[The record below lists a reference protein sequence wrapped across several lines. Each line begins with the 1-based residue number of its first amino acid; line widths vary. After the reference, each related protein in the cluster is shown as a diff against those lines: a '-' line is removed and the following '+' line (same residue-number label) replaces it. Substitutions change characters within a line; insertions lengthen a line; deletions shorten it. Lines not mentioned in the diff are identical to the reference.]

1 MALDGVTLAEA
12 SRQPSGVWRLDSRA
26 LRGSFLIH
34 ASLATAYLLLVIL
47 PQLLSG
53 QSRTEVIGF
62 DVIEAPRVAPQPL
75 EAAPPKPEKKAPQPR
90 SVFGLS
96 RKAMTSSSDDSAPTA
111 KAGNTLAKEQDRE
124 KLRPD
129 DADSLPIPT
138 DEYLV
143 SEMPVLISDFR
154 VPYPPD
160 ARKAG
165 VQGAVILDLLI
176 DGEGRVRQAA
186 VAQKLFPSLDDAALK
201 AASSLKFKPARVA
214 EKTVAVRIRYA
225 YRFVLE

>member
-1 MALDGVTLAEA
+1 MSQHSATIDG
-12 SRQPSGVWRLDSRA
+12 LDSRA
-26 LRGSFLIH
+26 LRGSILIH
-34 ASLATAYLLLVIL
+34 AGIAALYLLAVVLPRLVSDRGPLEKID
-47 PQLLSG
+47 
-53 QSRTEVIGF
+53 F
-62 DVIEAPRVAPQPL
+62 DVIDAPKVAPQPL
-75 EAAPPKPEKKAPQPR
+75 EAAPPKPKQEAAKPR

-96 RKAMTSSSDDSAPTA
+96 RKAITGSDSSAPSS
-111 KAGNTLAKEQDRE
+111 KAGNTLAKEQDQE
-124 KLRPD
+124 KLRDD

-143 SEMPVLISDFR
+143 SQMPVLLSDFR

-186 VAQKLFPSLDDAALK
+186 VAQKLFPSLDEAALK
-201 AASSLKFKPARVA
+201 AASGLKFKPARVA

>member
-1 MALDGVTLAEA
+1 MAAPVATLDATRSSHAGA
-12 SRQPSGVWRLDSRA
+12 WRLDPRA
-26 LRGSFLIH
+26 LRGSVLIH
-34 ASLATAYLLLVIL
+34 AALAAAYLLIVIL
-47 PQLLSG
+47 PRLMPDRALP
-53 QSRTEVIGF
+53 EVIGF
-62 DVIEAPRVAPQPL
+62 EVLEAPRVAPQPL

-96 RKAMTSSSDDSAPTA
+96 RKAMTSSSDESAPTS
-111 KAGNTLAKEQDRE
+111 KAGNTLAKEQDQE

-143 SEMPVLISDFR
+143 SEMPVLLSDFR
-154 VPYPPD
+154 VPYPSD

-176 DGEGRVRQAA
+176 DGDGRVRQAA

-214 EKTVAVRIRYA
+214 DKTVAVRIRYA

>member
-1 MALDGVTLAEA
+1 MAPPSTTLDSA
-12 SRQPSGVWRLDSRA
+12 SPAAPGLWRVDSRA
-26 LRGSFLIH
+26 LRGSLLIH
-34 ASLATAYLLLVIL
+34 GALVAGYLLAVIL
-47 PQLLSG
+47 PKLAFDFS
-53 QSRTEVIGF
+53 SSEPVAFEVIE
-62 DVIEAPRVAPQPL
+62 VPRVAPQPL
-75 EAAPPKPEKKAPQPR
+75 EAVQPKPKPEAAKPR

-96 RKAMTSSSDDSAPTA
+96 RKSIPTSDESAPTA
-111 KAGNTLAKEQDRE
+111 KAGNTLAKEQDDE
-124 KLRPD
+124 KLRD
-129 DADSLPIPT
+129 DDPDSLPIPT
-138 DEYLV
+138 DDYLV

-165 VQGAVILDLLI
+165 IQGAVILDLLI

-186 VAQKLFPSLDDAALK
+186 VAQKLFPSLDEAALK

-214 EKTVAVRIRYA
+214 DKTVAVRIRYA